1 MEDYKNFAWAERYRP
16 REVSDLIA
24 TDEIRTD
31 VQRILDQ
38 GIVPNMLLVGPPGI
52 GKTTIA
58 RLLVDKLDADSTIVN
73 ASLKGNIDTLRNEI
87 QQFAGTVSLTG
98 NHKYVILDEADYL
111 NPTSTQPALRNFI
124 DTYTK
129 NCGFILTANYVNRLI
144 VPLRERLETHEF
156 TIKKSDIPR
165 LVMQMTIRCE
175 EILQKEGVEYD
186 KPSLVKFIGSLAP
199 NWRLV
204 LIELQRYARR
214 VGSID
219 SGIMATNSKSAAIGG
234 LVGAVVGRDYG
245 AARKWIG
252 EHADNAAQEFF
263 TELMEALE
271 PRTSAKTLPD
281 LFIIVARY
289 QYQSAFVADQ
299 QINFAACLAEI
310 MTDCIF
316 E

>member
-1 MEDYKNFAWAERYRP
+1 MQDINTFAWVSKYRP
-16 REVSDLIA
+16 REVDDLIA
-24 TDEIRTD
+24 TDEIRAE
-31 VQRILDQ
+31 VQTILDQ
-38 GIVPNMLLVGPPGI
+38 AMIPNMLLVGPPGI

-129 NCGFILTANYVNRLI
+129 NCGFILTANYGNRI
-144 VPLRERLETHEF
+144 IEPLRKRLETHEF
-156 TIKKSDIPR
+156 KIKKSDIPR
-165 LVMQMTIRCE
+165 LVMQMTKRCE

-186 KPSLVKFIGSLAP
+186 KASLARFIGSLAP
-199 NWRLV
+199 DWRQV
-204 LIELQRYARR
+204 LIGLQRYARR
-214 VGSID
+214 EGSIN
-219 SGIMATNSKSAAIGG
+219 SGILATDSKNAAIGG
-234 LVGAVVGRDYG
+234 LVDVVVGRDYP

-263 TELMEALE
+263 SELIEALE
-271 PRTSAKTLPD
+271 PRTNAKTLPD
-281 LFIIVARY
+281 LFVIVARY

-310 MTDCIF
+310 MAECVF